1 MEIFTGELVNVTP
14 LNSPPRALAVN
25 AEWLSSSFMVVVLF
39 STVVRK
45 AGLLTVTSRKTC
57 VEDPLLAL
65 VVVVTADENQPA
77 CLTFFVVFP
86 RDCGCN
92 WQWNRGLRD
101 L

>member
-14 LNSPPRALAVN
+14 INSPPRALAVN

-39 STVVRK
+39 STVVGK

-65 VVVVTADENQPA
+65 VVVVTVDEKPA
-77 CLTFFVVFP
+77 SLFDILRCFSK
-86 RDCGCN
+86 
-92 WQWNRGLRD
+92 GLW